1 MVPFRTFR
9 GPLFP
14 KPVTGQELF
23 LAVSYS
29 KPALRKIS
37 KKYIVCRTNNNN
49 VTKDFE
55 DDFLDRYTEEK
66 NTEMKITAI

>member
-1 MVPFRTFR
+1 MY
-9 GPLFP
+9 L
-14 KPVTGQELF
+14 K
-23 LAVSYS
+23 
-29 KPALRKIS
+29 KITN
-37 KKYIVCRTNNNN
+37 KYIVCKTNNGN

>member
-1 MVPFRTFR
+1 M
-9 GPLFP
+9 
-14 KPVTGQELF
+14 
-23 LAVSYS
+23 Y
-29 KPALRKIS
+29 LREIT
-37 KKYIVCRTNNNN
+37 KKYIFFRTNKRN